1 MKKRVAL
8 LLVLLLV
15 LLPAGLYGLI
25 SSEDGS
31 QWLLRMIFSTLP
43 ARVSVATMEGRLLDR
58 ISLTGF
64 HYQTDTETI
73 DVKSLA
79 LTWRPLELFS
89 GRLTIVEVAVN
100 GVKVD
105 VKEAKQPEQESSIDL
120 KAELVL
126 PVRIDVE
133 NFMLTEMQFRK
144 GDFVQDIEKLKLAL
158 ATEGDQLK
166 INDLTVDAGPIAAKA
181 QGQVT
186 LGKGF
191 PFKIITDWQV
201 KTGQNGSWQGSTTI
215 AGDIDRVT
223 MDNQL
228 SQPFQLVL
236 TGNLDDLQATPRI
249 AARADWSK
257 LVWPITG
264 APQLKSDQGNLE
276 LSGLLDDYRITLNGQ
291 LSQQYLPE
299 SKLSVKG
306 RGSQNDLTIEKLE
319 LESKAGLFQLGGKI
333 ILAG

>member
-31 QWLLRMIFSTLP
+31 QWLLRMVFSTLP

-79 LTWRPLELFS
+79 LTWRPLKLFS
-89 GRLTIVEVAVN
+89 GRLKIVEVAVN

-105 VKEAKQPEQESSIDL
+105 VKEAKEPEQESSIDL

-126 PVRIDVE
+126 PVRIDIE

-144 GDFVQDIEKLKLAL
+144 GDFVQEIEKLQLAL

-191 PFKIITDWQV
+191 PFKVITDWQV
-201 KTGQNGSWQGSTTI
+201 KTGQSGSWQGSTTI
-215 AGDIDRVT
+215 AGDIDKC
-223 MDNQL
+223 QL
-228 SQPFQLVL
+228 IIIYPS
-236 TGNLDDLQATPRI
+236 
-249 AARADWSK
+249 
-257 LVWPITG
+257 
-264 APQLKSDQGNLE
+264 
-276 LSGLLDDYRITLNGQ
+276 LSNW
-291 LSQQYLPE
+291 
-299 SKLSVKG
+299 
-306 RGSQNDLTIEKLE
+306 
-319 LESKAGLFQLGGKI
+319 F
-333 ILAG
+333 